1 VAAVR
6 RNVAELH
13 LSRVNLAWAVPASA
27 ALAAATFVHLGKD
40 ADAALWAIAQ
50 IVLVAL
56 AAIDVETR
64 RLPNVITLPT
74 ASVALLLRAIHERAD
89 LAEVAAA
96 GAAAFAVSYLL
107 ALLLGG
113 GLGMGDV
120 KLAGMLGCLLGSE
133 VLPALALGIIAGG
146 LWSAGL
152 LITRR
157 AGLRSTL
164 AYGPFLCLGGAV
176 AIVFASPPPLA

>member
-1 VAAVR
+1 VLPLAG
-6 RNVAELH
+6 
-13 LSRVNLAWAVPASA
+13 VNLAWVVPASA
-27 ALAAATFVHLGKD
+27 ALAAATFIHLGKD
-40 ADAALWAIAQ
+40 AEAALWALAQ

-56 AAIDVETR
+56 AAIDIETR

-74 ASVALLLRAIHERAD
+74 AAAAVLLRAFHERSD

-96 GAAAFAVSYLL
+96 GAAAFAASYVL
-107 ALLLGG
+107 ALLLHG

-120 KLAGMLGCLLGSE
+120 KLAGMLGCLLGAD
-133 VLPALALGIIAGG
+133 VLPALALGIIVGG

-152 LITRR
+152 LLTRR

-176 AIVFASPPPLA
+176 AILFASPPPLV